1 MHKMVSDHLPR
12 LLRTI
17 IWLTLLAYTLLF
29 TGCGIP
35 DLGDPGTLEEAKQD
49 AIPLESLNRKLMY
62 GMIVLYVDQK
72 DEPYS
77 GWVRE
82 NHSDKSLKT
91 LGFLKGGQKFG
102 LWLHWHKNQVMSLA
116 SEWYQDRLQGSYR
129 AWHDNNR
136 TQVIGQTLD
145 GEMNGE
151 WKEYYRNGEIRR
163 LSHNQMGKLIWTQV
177 WRPDGVLCPVSKVE
191 DGNGTYCEYEV
202 NGSLIIQ
209 RTFSL
214 GVEKKKEE
222 HSGN

>member
-1 MHKMVSDHLPR
+1 MVSDHLPR

-17 IWLTLLAYTLLF
+17 IWLTLLASSLLF

-35 DLGDPGTLEEAKQD
+35 DLGDPETLEEAKQD

>member
-1 MHKMVSDHLPR
+1 MVSDHLPR
-12 LLRTI
+12 LLRAI
-17 IWLTLLAYTLLF
+17 IWLTLLASSLLF
-29 TGCGIP
+29 NGCGIP
-35 DLGDPGTLEEAKQD
+35 DLGDPETLEEAKQD